1 MKRLWSDYGNKSGTE
16 WLKREDRGVKRVG
29 DMVKYGNEI
38 NISEK
43 MIKHIV
49 KLSPYF
55 PFNPFLLFK

>member
-1 MKRLWSDYGNKSGTE
+1 MKRLWSDYGDRSGAE

-29 DMVKYGNEI
+29 DVIKYGNEI

-49 KLSPYF
+49 KLRPYL